1 MPRGDRTGPMG
12 VGPMMGRAA
21 GFCAGFGV
29 PGYMNPMPGYRMGGG
44 RGGWGGRGWRHM
56 YYATGLPGWAR
67 WGGFHLVP
75 PVTPTAEEEVAVLKR
90 QAEALKAEM
99 EAINQRIEALT
110 RTGESGATG

>member
-1 MPRGDRTGPMG
+1 MG
-12 VGPMMGRAA
+12 VGPMTGRAA

-29 PGYMNPMPGYRMGGG
+29 PGYMNPMPGYRMGFG

-67 WGGFHLVP
+67 WGSFPLVP
-75 PVTPTAEEEVAVLKR
+75 PAAPTAEEEVAVLKR

-99 EAINQRIEALT
+99 EAINQRIETLSRA
-110 RTGESGATG
+110 GESGATG